1 MMTCDESKHQLAAF
15 HFGELELQQ
24 RSQLEEHVSGCLVCV
39 RELIELKRDIELA
52 EGGPRPSEAAKHDL
66 REAVATELGL
76 RWSWW
81 ERPVAFFLAASSV
94 VLAVFL
100 IQH

>member
-1 MMTCDESKHQLAAF
+1 MTCDESKHQLAAF
-15 HFGELELQQ
+15 HFGELELSK
-24 RSQLEEHVSGCLVCV
+24 RTQLEDHVSGCLHCV
-39 RELIELKRDIELA
+39 RELIELKRDVELC
-52 EGGPRPSEAAKHDL
+52 EGGPKPSAHARHDL

-100 IQH
+100 VQH